1 MSDTAYNDAL
11 HDQFKDL
18 STSNFT
24 VQFMPPVVFVCGG
37 PMLPVFSSLR
47 ERIFTYTAINDEKL
61 YESLVLAENFKDY
74 FKDGAY
80 SDLMQFEEDIA
91 NISTLIVICLES
103 AGSLV
108 ELGLF
113 VNRKSLAQRLLVFAP
128 SEEIEENKEKDI
140 PARSSF
146 IYLGPL
152 EHLKKLDGDSVAI
165 YPWPIYGNSKYNEID
180 LVVHDLNSRLNSVR
194 KSERFN
200 PGNTGHIAILI
211 FEVILLAEPIKLTE
225 IEWVL
230 LCMDIEVER
239 NVVSRLLYLLGI
251 MNLVTSMPYSGTDY
265 YYAKNSKVS
274 KIKFGKTKSG
284 KIQDAPNMKISIRQS
299 YMSMTGDNL
308 DETAKK
314 RRNVLSRITDLRRE
328 KEAEE

>member
-1 MSDTAYNDAL
+1 MSDTAYTDAL

-18 STSNFT
+18 NTANFT

-37 PMLPVFSSLR
+37 PMLPVYSSLR
-47 ERIFTYTAINDEKL
+47 ERIFTYTASHDEKL
-61 YESLVLAENFKDY
+61 HDSLVLAENFKDY

-113 VNRKSLAQRLLVFAP
+113 VNRKSLAQRLLVIVPA
-128 SEEIEENKEKDI
+128 EEVEENLEKKT

-152 EHLKKLDGDSVAI
+152 EHLKRLDADSVAI
-165 YPWPIYGNSKYNEID
+165 YPWPDSKSSKYQEID
-180 LVVHDLNSRLNSVR
+180 LIIHDVNKRLNSV
-194 KSERFN
+194 KKTEKFN
-200 PGNTGHIAILI
+200 GNNTGHLAILI
-211 FEVILLAEPIKLTE
+211 FEIILLTEPIKLTE
-225 IEWVL
+225 IEWTL
-230 LCMDIEVER
+230 LCMEIEFDR
-239 NVVSRLLYLLGI
+239 NLVSRLLYLLDI
-251 MNLVTSMPYSGTDY
+251 MNLVSFMPYSGTDY
-265 YYAKNSKVS
+265 YYAKKSNVS
-274 KIKFGKTKSG
+274 KIKFGKTKTD
-284 KIQDAPNMKISIRQS
+284 KIQDALNMKVAIRQS
-299 YMSMTGDNL
+299 YLSFDGDNQ

-314 RRNVLSRITDLRRE
+314 RRNVFIRINDLRS
-328 KEAEE
+328 KKGAE